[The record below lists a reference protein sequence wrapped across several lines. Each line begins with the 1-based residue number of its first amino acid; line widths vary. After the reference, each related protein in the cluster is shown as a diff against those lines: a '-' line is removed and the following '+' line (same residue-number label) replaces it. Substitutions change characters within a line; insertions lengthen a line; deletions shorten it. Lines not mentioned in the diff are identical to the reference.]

1 MKREVIIARNITE
14 TFDFVR
20 YLMDTPDALDEV
32 PDNSTIDQLRA
43 NEVISTRKSGS
54 DHRFIFFDGQVIL
67 KNKN

>member
-32 PDNSTIDQLRA
+32 PDNSTID
-43 NEVISTRKSGS
+43 
-54 DHRFIFFDGQVIL
+54 
-67 KNKN
+67 